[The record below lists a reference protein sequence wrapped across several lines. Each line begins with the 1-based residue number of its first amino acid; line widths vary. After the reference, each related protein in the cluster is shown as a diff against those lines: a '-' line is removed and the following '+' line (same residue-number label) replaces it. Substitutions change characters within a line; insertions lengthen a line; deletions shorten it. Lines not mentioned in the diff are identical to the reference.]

1 MTVLIG
7 AVKASN
13 ASARRK
19 SRHAVMSDI
28 SIAVIRV
35 KEEER
40 ERRYYQRQVL
50 GDAPA
55 EEKKRIKALI
65 AMGPPGAAE
74 AARLVAEFEG
84 RRSVTRCPAMACAE
98 IRNGDGFA

>member
-1 MTVLIG
+1 MTQARNKTGFARKASLWKATRNEIG
-7 AVKASN
+7 AASI
-13 ASARRK
+13 SAYW
-19 SRHAVMSDI
+19 AV
-28 SIAVIRV
+28 A
-35 KEEER
+35 EER

-55 EEKKRIKALI
+55 EGKKRIKALI
-65 AMGPPGAAE
+65 AMGPPDAAE

-84 RRSVTRCPAMACAE
+84 RKPVTRCPVMACAE